1 MLCVNR
7 GRIHLGNRLGS
18 VCRVP
23 EEDLFPSFIMW
34 VLGIELSLSGLVAGS
49 LPTEPSM

>member
-1 MLCVNR
+1 MLCISR
-7 GRIHLGNRLGS
+7 RHIHLGNRWGS
-18 VCRVP
+18 VCP
-23 EEDLFPSFIMW
+23 EEEWFPSIMW